1 MEWVEVK
8 GPSVDVAVEAALAE
22 LGIESRDEVDIEV
35 LQEPEKGFLGI
46 GRTDAVVRV
55 KPRPKKRRRNRSTAG
70 AKGGERKEGDRRS
83 QSGQGRDQRGGSR
96 QGRDQRSQSGQGR
109 DQRGGS
115 RQGRDQEPS
124 SKQPGDQRQKSVRQ
138 ESQRSGSRS
147 SSAGAG
153 RAQERSA
160 KAAGAES
167 EAQSRETTVSREE
180 QAVVVGEFLEGLLNA
195 FGLEGTVQT
204 RVEEDIIYANV
215 AGSETEALVGSRGV
229 ILQSIH
235 ELAKTVVQRKTQ
247 ESARIRL
254 DIAGYAE
261 RRREA
266 LKIYAQRLAQQVLDE
281 GGEVMVEPMNAAE
294 RKVIHD
300 TIGDIEGVRT
310 YSEGEEPRRSVV
322 IAAED
327 S

>member
-8 GPSVDVAVEAALAE
+8 GPSVEVAVEAALAE
-22 LGIESRDEVDIEV
+22 LGIESREDADIEV

-55 KPRPKKRRRNRSTAG
+55 KPRPKKRRRARGS
-70 AKGGERKEGDRRS
+70 KGKQDGDRQGRQ
-83 QSGQGRDQRGGSR
+83 QSGRSGQSRQPGKAQDQNQSQAAGRGRDQRKKP
-96 QGRDQRSQSGQGR
+96 DQRRPRGSSSR
-109 DQRGGS
+109 DTVAAK
-115 RQGRDQEPS
+115 
-124 SKQPGDQRQKSVRQ
+124 KQPEKRSPRADNGPKSEKQ
-138 ESQRSGSRS
+138 P
-147 SSAGAG
+147 
-153 RAQERSA
+153 
-160 KAAGAES
+160 
-167 EAQSRETTVSREE
+167 RETTVSREE
-180 QAVVVGEFLEGLLNA
+180 QASVVGEFLEGLLNA

-204 RVEEDIIYANV
+204 RVDEDIIYANV
-215 AGSETEALVGSRGV
+215 IGSETEALVGSRGV

-266 LKIYAQRLAQQVLDE
+266 LKIYAQRLGQQVLDE

-300 TIGDIEGVRT
+300 TIGEMDGLQT

-322 IAAED
+322 IAAEA
-327 S
+327 

>member
-22 LGIESRDEVDIEV
+22 LGLSSREEADVEV
-35 LQEPEKGFLGI
+35 LQQPEKGFLGI

-55 KPRPKKRRRNRSTAG
+55 KPLPRKRRRRRAAG
-70 AKGGERKEGDRRS
+70 GKQKGAS
-83 QSGQGRDQRGGSR
+83 SDQRGKAR
-96 QGRDQRSQSGQGR
+96 QGRDQGERSGQGR
-109 DQRGGS
+109 
-115 RQGRDQEPS
+115 EKS
-124 SKQPGDQRQKSVRQ
+124 SQAGQHREQKSQPGQRKQQPKP
-138 ESQRSGSRS
+138 SGQAKPPEKQTAEHRRPDTD
-147 SSAGAG
+147 GDR
-153 RAQERSA
+153 RAARER
-160 KAAGAES
+160 EN
-167 EAQSRETTVSREE
+167 TVSREE
-180 QAVVVGEFLEGLLNA
+180 QANVVGEFLEGLLAA
-195 FGLEGTVQT
+195 FGLEGKVET
-204 RVEEDIIYANV
+204 RVDDDIIYADV
-215 AGSETEALVGSRGV
+215 QGSETEALVGSRGI

-266 LKIYAQRLAQQVLDE
+266 LRIYAQRLGEQVRQE

-294 RKVIHD
+294 RKIIHD
-300 TIGDIEGVRT
+300 TIGEIEGVRT
-310 YSEGEEPRRSVV
+310 YSEGEEPHRSVV

-327 S
+327 E

>member
-1 MEWVEVK
+1 MEWVEVR
-8 GPSVDVAVEAALAE
+8 GPSIDVAVEAALAE
-22 LGIESRDEVDIEV
+22 LGISSRDEVDVEV

-55 KPRPKKRRRNRSTAG
+55 KPRPKKRRRTRS
-70 AKGGERKEGDRRS
+70 AKGTGDRKPAAGSRKSGDQRRS
-83 QSGQGRDQRGGSR
+83 SGQGSDRSGRSGQRRDQPAKSNQGKKEGSSRRSTPSGKQRTEER
-96 QGRDQRSQSGQGR
+96 Q
-109 DQRGGS
+109 
-115 RQGRDQEPS
+115 
-124 SKQPGDQRQKSVRQ
+124 
-138 ESQRSGSRS
+138 
-147 SSAGAG
+147 
-153 RAQERSA
+153 A
-160 KAAGAES
+160 KAGDAKTPDP
-167 EAQSRETTVSREE
+167 QPRETTVSREE
-180 QAVVVGEFLEGLLNA
+180 QASVVAEFLEGLLSA
-195 FGLEGTVQT
+195 FGLEGTVET
-204 RVEEDIIYANV
+204 RVDDDIIYADV
-215 AGSETEALVGSRGV
+215 VGSETEALVGSRGV

-266 LKIYAQRLAQQVLDE
+266 LKIYAQRLGQQVLDE

-300 TIGDIEGVRT
+300 TIGEMEGVRT

>member
-22 LGIESRDEVDIEV
+22 LGLSSREEADVEV
-35 LQEPEKGFLGI
+35 LQQPEKGFLGI

-55 KPRPKKRRRNRSTAG
+55 KPLPRKRRRSRAAG
-70 AKGGERKEGDRRS
+70 GKQKGAS
-83 QSGQGRDQRGGSR
+83 ADQRGKAR
-96 QGRDQRSQSGQGR
+96 QGRDQGERTGQGR
-109 DQRGGS
+109 EKGS
-115 RQGRDQEPS
+115 HAGQHREQKS
-124 SKQPGDQRQKSVRQ
+124 QPGQRKQKPKP
-138 ESQRSGSRS
+138 
-147 SSAGAG
+147 AGQAKPPEKQTAEHRRPDTDG
-153 RAQERSA
+153 DRRAARER
-160 KAAGAES
+160 EN
-167 EAQSRETTVSREE
+167 TVSREE
-180 QAVVVGEFLEGLLNA
+180 QANVVGEFLEGLLAA
-195 FGLEGTVQT
+195 FGLEGKVET
-204 RVEEDIIYANV
+204 RVDDDIIYADV
-215 AGSETEALVGSRGV
+215 QGSETEALVGSRGI

-266 LKIYAQRLAQQVLDE
+266 LRIYAQRLGEQVRQE

-294 RKVIHD
+294 RKIIHD
-300 TIGDIEGVRT
+300 TIGEIEGVRT
-310 YSEGEEPRRSVV
+310 YSEGEEPHRSVV

-327 S
+327 E

>member
-1 MEWVEVK
+1 VEWVEVK

-22 LGIESRDEVDIEV
+22 LGIESRDEVDVEV

-55 KPRPKKRRRNRSTAG
+55 KPRPKKRRRNRSS
-70 AKGGERKEGDRRS
+70 GGKQGGDGKSRDKRS
-83 QSGQGRDQRGGSR
+83 QSSGDRQGGDGQGRDERSQPREGRDQRGSDRGER
-96 QGRDQRSQSGQGR
+96 QARDQQS
-109 DQRGGS
+109 
-115 RQGRDQEPS
+115 S
-124 SKQPGDQRQKSVRQ
+124 SGPRGDQRQKPGRR
-138 ESQRSGSRS
+138 EEERSGSRS
-147 SSAGAG
+147 NPPKRG
-153 RAQERSA
+153 RAPELSA
-160 KAAGAES
+160 KAGGES
-167 EAQSRETTVSREE
+167 EAQARETTVSREE
-180 QAVVVGEFLEGLLNA
+180 QASVVGEFLEGLLNA
-195 FGLEGTVQT
+195 FGLEGTVET
-204 RVEEDIIYANV
+204 RVDEDIIYADV
-215 AGSETEALVGSRGV
+215 LGSETEALVGSRGV

-266 LKIYAQRLAQQVLDE
+266 LKIYARRLAQQVLDD
-281 GGEVMVEPMNAAE
+281 GGEIMVEPMNAAE

-300 TIGDIEGVRT
+300 TIGEIDGVRT

-322 IAAED
+322 IAAEE
-327 S
+327 

>member
-1 MEWVEVK
+1 MTVEWVEVK
-8 GPSVDVAVEAALAE
+8 GPSVEVAVEAALAE
-22 LGIESRDEVDIEV
+22 LGIESRDDVDIEV

-55 KPRPKKRRRNRSTAG
+55 KPLPKKRRRARSGKGEGGRQRRDQAG
-70 AKGGERKEGDRRS
+70 GSGDQRNQRASTSRS
-83 QSGQGRDQRGGSR
+83 GAASPAQTEQKRDQRKKTD
-96 QGRDQRSQSGQGR
+96 QGQQAESFRRANGPEKKR
-109 DQRGGS
+109 TE
-115 RQGRDQEPS
+115 EPS
-124 SKQPGDQRQKSVRQ
+124 PKAGNEQKSETQ
-138 ESQRSGSRS
+138 
-147 SSAGAG
+147 A
-153 RAQERSA
+153 
-160 KAAGAES
+160 
-167 EAQSRETTVSREE
+167 RETTVSREE
-180 QAVVVGEFLEGLLNA
+180 QASVVGEFLEGLLNA
-195 FGLEGTVQT
+195 FGLEGSVQT
-204 RVEEDIIYANV
+204 RVDDDIIYADVVGN
-215 AGSETEALVGSRGV
+215 ETEALVGSRGV

-300 TIGDIEGVRT
+300 TLSEIEGVRT

-322 IAAED
+322 IAAEE
-327 S
+327 

>member
-8 GPSVDVAVEAALAE
+8 GPSVEVAVEAALAE
-22 LGIESRDEVDIEV
+22 LGIESREDADVEV

-55 KPRPKKRRRNRSTAG
+55 KPLPKKRRRPRSG
-70 AKGGERKEGDRRS
+70 KGDGRQSRDQPARSGDSRDERASTNQSRQDPPGRTGER
-83 QSGQGRDQRGGSR
+83 QDQRKKTG
-96 QGRDQRSQSGQGR
+96 
-109 DQRGGS
+109 
-115 RQGRDQEPS
+115 
-124 SKQPGDQRQKSVRQ
+124 QRQSPEARRRDNPPENKQTEER
-138 ESQRSGSRS
+138 RPK
-147 SSAGAG
+147 AGDG
-153 RAQERSA
+153 
-160 KAAGAES
+160 KKS
-167 EAQSRETTVSREE
+167 EAQPRETTVSREE
-180 QAVVVGEFLEGLLNA
+180 QASVVGEFLEGLLGA
-195 FGLEGTVQT
+195 FGLEGSVQT
-204 RVEEDIIYANV
+204 RVDDDIIYADV
-215 AGSETEALVGSRGV
+215 IGSETEALVGARGV

-300 TIGDIEGVRT
+300 TISEVEGVRT

-322 IAAED
+322 IAADE
-327 S
+327 

>member
-1 MEWVEVK
+1 MEWVEVR
-8 GPSVDVAVEAALAE
+8 GPSIDVAVEAALAE
-22 LGIESRDEVDIEV
+22 LGISSRDEVDVEV

-55 KPRPKKRRRNRSTAG
+55 KPRPKKRRRTRS
-70 AKGGERKEGDRRS
+70 AKGTGDRKPAAGSRKSGDQRRS
-83 QSGQGRDQRGGSR
+83 SGQGSDRSGRSGQRRDQPAKSNQGQKEGSSRRSTPSGKQRTEER
-96 QGRDQRSQSGQGR
+96 Q
-109 DQRGGS
+109 
-115 RQGRDQEPS
+115 
-124 SKQPGDQRQKSVRQ
+124 
-138 ESQRSGSRS
+138 
-147 SSAGAG
+147 
-153 RAQERSA
+153 A
-160 KAAGAES
+160 KAGDAKTPDP
-167 EAQSRETTVSREE
+167 QPRETTVSREE
-180 QAVVVGEFLEGLLNA
+180 QASVVAEFLEGLLSA
-195 FGLEGTVQT
+195 FGLEGTVET
-204 RVEEDIIYANV
+204 RVDDDIIYADV
-215 AGSETEALVGSRGV
+215 VGSETEALVGSRGV

-266 LKIYAQRLAQQVLDE
+266 LKIYAQRLGQQVLDE

-300 TIGDIEGVRT
+300 TIGEMEGVRT

>member
-8 GPSVDVAVEAALAE
+8 GPSVEVAVEAALAE
-22 LGIESRDEVDIEV
+22 LGIESRDDVDVEV

-55 KPRPKKRRRNRSTAG
+55 KPRPKKRRRTRS
-70 AKGGERKEGDRRS
+70 AKGKGDGTREERS
-83 QSGQGRDQRGGSR
+83 QAGSSRQRGDQRSASGQGRDRVGRSGQGRDQ
-96 QGRDQRSQSGQGR
+96 QKKSGQAQQAGSSR
-109 DQRGGS
+109 RSNPSGKQRTPAS
-115 RQGRDQEPS
+115 
-124 SKQPGDQRQKSVRQ
+124 
-138 ESQRSGSRS
+138 
-147 SSAGAG
+147 
-153 RAQERSA
+153 SA
-160 KAAGAES
+160 KAGDGKTSDTQPKEKS
-167 EAQSRETTVSREE
+167 VSREE
-180 QAVVVGEFLEGLLNA
+180 QASVVGEFLEGLLGA
-195 FGLEGTVQT
+195 FGLEGTVET
-204 RVEEDIIYANV
+204 RVDDDIIYADV
-215 AGSETEALVGSRGV
+215 LGSETEALVGSRGV

-266 LKIYAQRLAQQVLDE
+266 LKIYAQRLGQQVLDE

-300 TIGDIEGVRT
+300 TIGEMEGLRT

-322 IAAED
+322 IAADE
-327 S
+327 

>member
-22 LGIESRDEVDIEV
+22 LGIESRDDVDVEV

-55 KPRPKKRRRNRSTAG
+55 KPRPKKGRRNRASRSRG
-70 AKGGERKEGDRRS
+70 SGE
-83 QSGQGRDQRGGSR
+83 R

-109 DQRGGS
+109 DQRSQSG
-115 RQGRDQEPS
+115 QGRDQK
-124 SKQPGDQRQKSVRQ
+124 KQPAQRQQ
-138 ESQRSGSRS
+138 SRAG
-147 SSAGAG
+147 SSAKPADTKRTGD
-153 RAQERSA
+153 RPP
-160 KAAGAES
+160 KAASGKES
-167 EAQSRETTVSREE
+167 ETQARETTVSREE
-180 QAVVVGEFLEGLLNA
+180 QASVVGEFLEGLLGA
-195 FGLEGTVQT
+195 FGLEGSVET
-204 RVEEDIIYANV
+204 RVDEDIIYAEIV
-215 AGSETEALVGSRGV
+215 GSETEALVGTRGI

-266 LKIYAQRLAQQVLDE
+266 LKIYAQRLGKQILED
-281 GGEVMVEPMNAAE
+281 GGEIMVEPMNASE

-300 TIGDIEGVRT
+300 TIGEIEGVRT

-322 IAAED
+322 IAAEE
-327 S
+327 

>member
-8 GPSVDVAVEAALAE
+8 GPSVEVAVEAALAE
-22 LGIESRDEVDIEV
+22 LGIESRDDADIEV

-55 KPRPKKRRRNRSTAG
+55 KPRPKKRRRTRSS
-70 AKGGERKEGDRRS
+70 KGKQDGDRQGSREPAKRS
-83 QSGQGRDQRGGSR
+83 QGRERGKAQGKNQGQSTGQGR
-96 QGRDQRSQSGQGR
+96 
-109 DQRGGS
+109 
-115 RQGRDQEPS
+115 
-124 SKQPGDQRQKSVRQ
+124 QPRKKPDQRQERPSSSRDSAAAKRQ
-138 ESQRSGSRS
+138 SAERSSRSGD
-147 SSAGAG
+147 GP
-153 RAQERSA
+153 
-160 KAAGAES
+160 KS
-167 EAQSRETTVSREE
+167 EKQPRETTVSREE
-180 QAVVVGEFLEGLLNA
+180 QASVVGEFLEGLLNA
-195 FGLEGTVQT
+195 FGLEGTVET
-204 RVEEDIIYANV
+204 RVDEDIIYADIT
-215 AGSETEALVGSRGV
+215 GSETEALVGSRGV

-254 DIAGYAE
+254 DIAGYSE

-266 LKIYAQRLAQQVLDE
+266 LKIYAQRLGQQVLDE

-300 TIGDIEGVRT
+300 TIGEMEGVRT

-322 IAAED
+322 IAAEE
-327 S
+327 

>member
-8 GPSVDVAVEAALAE
+8 GPSVEVAVEAALAE
-22 LGIESRDEVDIEV
+22 LGIDSRDDVDIEV

-55 KPRPKKRRRNRSTAG
+55 KPRPQKRRSRSSRGKRDRDRQGGREARSSGKSSQPGQGQDQNQGAG
-70 AKGGERKEGDRRS
+70 R
-83 QSGQGRDQRGGSR
+83 GRDQRKK
-96 QGRDQRSQSGQGR
+96 
-109 DQRGGS
+109 
-115 RQGRDQEPS
+115 P
-124 SKQPGDQRQKSVRQ
+124 DQRQPRAAST
-138 ESQRSGSRS
+138 RSGSDGKKQPALRPAP
-147 SSAGAG
+147 AGNG
-153 RAQERSA
+153 QKS
-160 KAAGAES
+160 ES
-167 EAQSRETTVSREE
+167 QARETTVSREE
-180 QAVVVGEFLEGLLNA
+180 QASVVGEFLEGLLNA
-195 FGLEGTVQT
+195 FGLEGNVET
-204 RVEEDIIYANV
+204 RVEEDIIYADITGN
-215 AGSETEALVGSRGV
+215 ETEALVGSRGV

-266 LKIYAQRLAQQVLDE
+266 LKIYARRLGRQVLDE

-300 TIGDIEGVRT
+300 TIAEMEGVRT

-322 IAAED
+322 IAAEEEA
-327 S
+327 

>member
-8 GPSVDVAVEAALAE
+8 GPSVEVAVEAALAE
-22 LGIESRDEVDIEV
+22 LGIESREDADIEI

-55 KPRPKKRRRNRSTAG
+55 KPRPKKRRRTRAS
-70 AKGGERKEGDRRS
+70 KGKQDSDRQGSRQQS
-83 QSGQGRDQRGGSR
+83 GRSGQGRRTSKAQDQNQSQAPGR
-96 QGRDQRSQSGQGR
+96 GRDQRKKPE
-109 DQRGGS
+109 QR
-115 RQGRDQEPS
+115 
-124 SKQPGDQRQKSVRQ
+124 QPG
-138 ESQRSGSRS
+138 RS
-147 SSAGAG
+147 SSRDAVAAKKQPEK
-153 RAQERSA
+153 RAPRGDNGP
-160 KAAGAES
+160 KS
-167 EAQSRETTVSREE
+167 ETQPRETTVSREE
-180 QAVVVGEFLEGLLNA
+180 QATVVGEFLEGLLNA
-195 FGLEGTVQT
+195 FGLEGTVET
-204 RVEEDIIYANV
+204 RVDEDIIYANV
-215 AGSETEALVGSRGV
+215 IGSETEALVGSRGI

-266 LKIYAQRLAQQVLDE
+266 LKIYAQRLGQQVLDD

-300 TIGDIEGVRT
+300 SIGEMEGLRT

-322 IAAED
+322 IAAEE
-327 S
+327 

>member
-1 MEWVEVK
+1 MEWVEVR
-8 GPSVDVAVEAALAE
+8 GPSIDVAVEAALAE
-22 LGIESRDEVDIEV
+22 LGISSRDEVDVEV

-55 KPRPKKRRRNRSTAG
+55 KPRPKKRRRTRS
-70 AKGGERKEGDRRS
+70 AKGSTGDRKPAAGSRKSGDQRRS
-83 QSGQGRDQRGGSR
+83 SGQGSDRSGRSGQRRDQPAKSNQGQKEGSSRRSTPSGKQRTEER
-96 QGRDQRSQSGQGR
+96 Q
-109 DQRGGS
+109 
-115 RQGRDQEPS
+115 
-124 SKQPGDQRQKSVRQ
+124 
-138 ESQRSGSRS
+138 
-147 SSAGAG
+147 
-153 RAQERSA
+153 A
-160 KAAGAES
+160 KAGDAKTPDP
-167 EAQSRETTVSREE
+167 QPREITVSREE
-180 QAVVVGEFLEGLLNA
+180 QASVVAEFLEGLLSA
-195 FGLEGTVQT
+195 FGLEGTVET
-204 RVEEDIIYANV
+204 RVDDDIIYADV
-215 AGSETEALVGSRGV
+215 VGSETEALVGSRGV

-266 LKIYAQRLAQQVLDE
+266 LKIYAQRLGQQVLDE

-300 TIGDIEGVRT
+300 TIGEMEGVRT

>member
-8 GPSVDVAVEAALAE
+8 GPSVEVAVEAALAE
-22 LGIESRDEVDIEV
+22 LGIESRDDADVEV

-55 KPRPKKRRRNRSTAG
+55 KPRPKKRRRTRS
-70 AKGGERKEGDRRS
+70 AKGKGEGKREERS
-83 QSGQGRDQRGGSR
+83 QAGSSRQRGDERASSGQSRDRAGRSGQGRDQ
-96 QGRDQRSQSGQGR
+96 QKKSGQAQQAGSSR
-109 DQRGGS
+109 RSNPTGKQR
-115 RQGRDQEPS
+115 
-124 SKQPGDQRQKSVRQ
+124 
-138 ESQRSGSRS
+138 
-147 SSAGAG
+147 AA
-153 RAQERSA
+153 ERPA
-160 KAAGAES
+160 KAGDGKTS
-167 EAQSRETTVSREE
+167 DTQPRERTVSREE
-180 QAVVVGEFLEGLLNA
+180 QASVVGEFLEGLLGA
-195 FGLEGTVQT
+195 FGLEGTVET
-204 RVEEDIIYANV
+204 RVDDDIIYADV
-215 AGSETEALVGSRGV
+215 LGSETEALVGSRGV

-266 LKIYAQRLAQQVLDE
+266 LKIYAQRLGQQVLDE

-300 TIGDIEGVRT
+300 TIGEMEGLRT
-310 YSEGEEPRRSVV
+310 YSEGEEPRRSVI
-322 IAAED
+322 IAAEE
-327 S
+327 

>member
-1 MEWVEVK
+1 VTVEWVEVK
-8 GPSVDVAVEAALAE
+8 GPSVEVAVEAALAE
-22 LGIESRDEVDIEV
+22 LGIGSREDADIEI

-55 KPRPKKRRRNRSTAG
+55 KPRPKKRRRTRA
-70 AKGGERKEGDRRS
+70 AKGKQDRDRQGS
-83 QSGQGRDQRGGSR
+83 RQQSGRSGQGRQTGKAQDQNQSQAGR
-96 QGRDQRSQSGQGR
+96 GRDQRKK
-109 DQRGGS
+109 
-115 RQGRDQEPS
+115 P
-124 SKQPGDQRQKSVRQ
+124 DQRQP
-138 ESQRSGSRS
+138 GAS
-147 SSAGAG
+147 SSRDAVVAKKQPEKRSPRGGNGA
-153 RAQERSA
+153 
-160 KAAGAES
+160 KS
-167 EAQSRETTVSREE
+167 ETQPRETTVSREE
-180 QAVVVGEFLEGLLNA
+180 QATVVGEFLEGLLNA

-204 RVEEDIIYANV
+204 RVDEDIIYANII
-215 AGSETEALVGSRGV
+215 GSETEALVGSRGV

-266 LKIYAQRLAQQVLDE
+266 LKIYAQRLGQQVLDE

-300 TIGDIEGVRT
+300 TIGEMEGVRT

-322 IAAED
+322 IATEE
-327 S
+327 

>member
-8 GPSVDVAVEAALAE
+8 GPSVEVAVEAALAE
-22 LGIESRDEVDIEV
+22 LGIESRDDVDVEV

-55 KPRPKKRRRNRSTAG
+55 KPLPKKRRRTRSG
-70 AKGGERKEGDRRS
+70 KGKGDGSRQVRDQSARS
-83 QSGQGRDQRGGSR
+83 GKSRDQRASTNQSQQVS
-96 QGRDQRSQSGQGR
+96 QGRTGDNRDQRKKT
-109 DQRGGS
+109 DQR
-115 RQGRDQEPS
+115 RQPESPRRDTGPRD
-124 SKQPGDQRQKSVRQ
+124 KQTEERRPKAGDGQKSETQ
-138 ESQRSGSRS
+138 P
-147 SSAGAG
+147 
-153 RAQERSA
+153 
-160 KAAGAES
+160 
-167 EAQSRETTVSREE
+167 RETTVSREE
-180 QAVVVGEFLEGLLNA
+180 QASVVGEFLEGLLGA
-195 FGLEGTVQT
+195 FGLEGSVQT
-204 RVEEDIIYANV
+204 RVDDHIIYADV
-215 AGSETEALVGSRGV
+215 VGSETEALVGARGV

-254 DIAGYAE
+254 DIAGYGE

-300 TIGDIEGVRT
+300 TVNEIEGVRT

-322 IAAED
+322 IAADE
-327 S
+327 

>member
-8 GPSVDVAVEAALAE
+8 GPSVEVAVEAALAE
-22 LGIESRDEVDIEV
+22 LGIESREDADVEI

-55 KPRPKKRRRNRSTAG
+55 KPRPKKRRRTRS
-70 AKGGERKEGDRRS
+70 AKGKRDG
-83 QSGQGRDQRGGSR
+83 SGQGGRDQAARSGQR
-96 QGRDQRSQSGQGR
+96 RDQRSSGKSSGERRAGQDKNQGR
-109 DQRGGS
+109 SSGAKQQASRRANPPQKKTSEERPPKDGGS
-115 RQGRDQEPS
+115 RT
-124 SKQPGDQRQKSVRQ
+124 
-138 ESQRSGSRS
+138 
-147 SSAGAG
+147 
-153 RAQERSA
+153 
-160 KAAGAES
+160 AES
-167 EAQSRETTVSREE
+167 REITVSREE
-180 QAVVVGEFLEGLLNA
+180 QASVVGEFLEGLLSA
-195 FGLEGTVQT
+195 FGLEGTVET
-204 RVEEDIIYANV
+204 RVDDDIIYADV
-215 AGSETEALVGSRGV
+215 VGSETEALVGSRGV

-254 DIAGYAE
+254 DIAGYSE

-266 LKIYAQRLAQQVLDE
+266 LKIYAQRLAQQVIDE

-300 TIGDIEGVRT
+300 TVGEVEGVRT

-322 IAAED
+322 IAREE
-327 S
+327 

>member
-8 GPSVDVAVEAALAE
+8 GPSVEVAVEAALAE
-22 LGIESRDEVDIEV
+22 LGVSSREEVDVEV
-35 LQEPEKGFLGI
+35 LQQPEKGFLGI

-55 KPRPKKRRRNRSTAG
+55 KPLPKKRRRKRPTGGKRRGDQAKSG
-70 AKGGERKEGDRRS
+70 SKGGAQRGRSPEGRDQRS
-83 QSGQGRDQRGGSR
+83 RSGQGRDQKT
-96 QGRDQRSQSGQGR
+96 QAGQHR
-109 DQRGGS
+109 NQK
-115 RQGRDQEPS
+115 
-124 SKQPGDQRQKSVRQ
+124 KQPGQRQEQPPGSQGKPSDRRSVDNRRAKGGNDKSVMP
-138 ESQRSGSRS
+138 E
-147 SSAGAG
+147 
-153 RAQERSA
+153 
-160 KAAGAES
+160 K
-167 EAQSRETTVSREE
+167 ETTVSREE
-180 QAVVVGEFLEGLLNA
+180 QASVVGEFLEGLLDA
-195 FGLEGTVQT
+195 FGLEGSVET
-204 RVEEDIIYANV
+204 RVDEDIIYAYV
-215 AGSETEALVGSRGV
+215 QGSETEALVGSRGI

-266 LKIYAQRLAQQVLDE
+266 LKIYAQRLGQQVLEE

-294 RKVIHD
+294 RKIIHD

-327 S
+327 E

>member
-1 MEWVEVK
+1 VEWVEVK

-22 LGIESRDEVDIEV
+22 LGVSSRDEVDVEI
-35 LQEPEKGFLGI
+35 LQQPEKGFLGI

-55 KPRPKKRRRNRSTAG
+55 KPLPRKRKRKRSTGGKGAG
-70 AKGGERKEGDRRS
+70 DQAKSGQGRGDQRGQSKQGRNQGDRSR
-83 QSGQGRDQRGGSR
+83 QGRNQGDRSGQGRDQRA
-96 QGRDQRSQSGQGR
+96 QSGQHR
-109 DQRGGS
+109 DQKKASG
-115 RQGRDQEPS
+115 
-124 SKQPGDQRQKSVRQ
+124 QRQQS
-138 ESQRSGSRS
+138 RSGD
-147 SSAGAG
+147 
-153 RAQERSA
+153 QERSPD
-160 KAAGAES
+160 KRTAE
-167 EAQSRETTVSREE
+167 ARQSNTGGERSPKPEKETTVSREE
-180 QAVVVGEFLEGLLNA
+180 QASVVGEFLEGLLDA
-195 FGLEGTVQT
+195 FGLEGKVET
-204 RVEEDIIYANV
+204 RVDEDIIYAEV
-215 AGSETEALVGSRGV
+215 LGSETEALVGSRGI

-266 LKIYAQRLAQQVLDE
+266 LKIYAQRLGEQIREE

-300 TIGDIEGVRT
+300 TIGEIEGVRT

-327 S
+327 E

>member
-8 GPSVDVAVEAALAE
+8 GPSVEVAVEAALAE
-22 LGIESRDEVDIEV
+22 LGIESRDDVDVEV

-55 KPRPKKRRRNRSTAG
+55 KPLPKKRRRTRSG
-70 AKGGERKEGDRRS
+70 KGKGDGSRQVRDQSARS
-83 QSGQGRDQRGGSR
+83 GKSRDQRASTNQSQQVS
-96 QGRDQRSQSGQGR
+96 QGRTGDNRDQRKKT
-109 DQRGGS
+109 DQR
-115 RQGRDQEPS
+115 RQPESPRRDDGPRD
-124 SKQPGDQRQKSVRQ
+124 KQTEERRPKAGDGQKSETQ
-138 ESQRSGSRS
+138 P
-147 SSAGAG
+147 
-153 RAQERSA
+153 
-160 KAAGAES
+160 
-167 EAQSRETTVSREE
+167 RETTVSREE
-180 QAVVVGEFLEGLLNA
+180 QASVVGEFLEGLLGA
-195 FGLEGTVQT
+195 FGLEGSVQT
-204 RVEEDIIYANV
+204 RVDDDIIYADV
-215 AGSETEALVGSRGV
+215 VGSETEALVGARGV

-254 DIAGYAE
+254 DIAGYGE

-300 TIGDIEGVRT
+300 TVNEIEGVRT

-322 IAAED
+322 IAADE
-327 S
+327 